1 MKHRFLSAAI
11 LAAAAVL
18 ALLAGCRNQQQHD
31 EHFQEITPDLAKR
44 IIGNWELET
53 LSSPDAADLPRP
65 ERKITIEFTAGRV
78 NGCAGVNRF
87 FGSYLLNGETIRL
100 GPIGTTM
107 MAGPGLEY
115 ERQVLAVL
123 NQTDRVAIESTSL
136 CFYRGD
142 ELLATFKPLAAKAQN

>member
-1 MKHRFLSAAI
+1 MKQIFFAVAVC
-11 LAAAAVL
+11 AAAAWL
-18 ALLAGCRNQQQHD
+18 APLAGCRNYQPD
-31 EHFQEITPDLAKR
+31 AHFHEVTPELARR
-44 IIGNWELET
+44 IIGSWELDT
-53 LSSPDAADLPRP
+53 LSSPDAVNLPQP
-65 ERKITIEFTAGRV
+65 DKKVTITFAASRV
-78 NGCAGVNRF
+78 SGCAGVNNF
-87 FGSYLLNGETIRL
+87 FSEYLLSGEMIKF

-115 ERQVLAVL
+115 ERQVLGVL